1 MEPLAFVAVMLAA
14 ALHASWNALVK
25 SGLDRFL
32 TISLISFGASALSVV
47 ALPFFPMPV
56 AAAWPYVLV
65 SVGLHVG
72 YKMFLIRAYRAG
84 DLGQV
89 YAIARGSA
97 PLLVSV
103 AMLLIFGERLSPV
116 AAGGIMLLIC
126 GVWLMSVHGGRK
138 LGQIEGPVILFALI
152 TSTFIASYTITDGM
166 GARANGSPNG
176 YAAWMFM
183 LDGCLMVLLYGA
195 NRGVAGFG
203 VVAQHWKLA
212 LGGGAMMV
220 ASYWTIIWAM
230 TVSPI
235 ALVSALRESS
245 VLFAA
250 LISVVFLKEPL
261 TRWRVLAAVAIVAGI
276 VLTKMA

>member
-1 MEPLAFVAVMLAA
+1 MEPLAFAAVMLAA

-32 TISLISFGASALSVV
+32 SISLISFGASALSLV
-47 ALPFFPMPV
+47 ALPFFSFPT
-56 AAAWPYVLV
+56 AAAWPYVLI
-65 SVGLHVG
+65 SVALHVG
-72 YKMFLIRAYRAG
+72 YKMFLIRAYKSG

-89 YAIARGSA
+89 YAIARGTA

-103 AMLLIFGERLSPV
+103 AMLLIFGESLTPV
-116 AAGGIMLLIC
+116 AMGGVMLLIC
-126 GVWLMSVHGGRK
+126 GVWFMSIRGGRE
-138 LGQIEGPVILFALI
+138 LGRIERPAILFALI
-152 TSTFIASYTITDGM
+152 TSAFIASYTITDGV
-166 GARANGSPNG
+166 GARINGSPNG
-176 YAAWMFM
+176 YAAWMFF
-183 LDGCLMVLLYGA
+183 LDGCLMVILFGA
-195 NRGVAGFG
+195 GRGMDGFS
-203 VVAQHWKLA
+203 VVARHWKIA

-250 LISVVFLKEPL
+250 LISVFVLKEPL
-261 TRWRVLAAVAIVAGI
+261 TRWRIMAAIAIVAGI